1 MGDDLR
7 SRAALGRGYLVQDLL
22 ANIQHHPSLLAEVTL
37 SAKALTAQATLM
49 NMLDSLSED
58 SFVLQYISD
67 NIRQPV
73 GVMGR

>member
-22 ANIQHHPSLLAEVTL
+22 ANIQHYPSLLADVTL
-37 SAKALTAQATLM
+37 NAKALTAQATLM
-49 NMLDSLSED
+49 NMLNSLPED
-58 SFVLQYISD
+58 SFVLHYIYD

-73 GVMGR
+73 EVMGR